1 MLNDLIF
8 WLFSGGLALVDG
20 FLVVSLYRR
29 ISLAKFSQLAIPLT
43 FTTFIFWSALWTIVL
58 WLAWDWFYGFLFP
71 SWVRLAAP
79 ALGLVY
85 APIGL
90 LIWALSRKMGS
101 PVAIFCLFGG
111 LEGIISH
118 TWAIFG
124 LNLIQ
129 KIPLMGSATAV
140 PVLVFAFFEK
150 ILYWSL
156 ILGISARIN
165 QRVRNFRKAV

>member
-1 MLNDLIF
+1 M
-8 WLFSGGLALVDG
+8 
-20 FLVVSLYRR
+20 
-29 ISLAKFSQLAIPLT
+29 
-43 FTTFIFWSALWTIVL
+43 

-85 APIGL
+85 APVGL
-90 LIWALSRKMGS
+90 LIWAISRKTGS
-101 PVAIFCLFGG
+101 PVVIFCLLGG

-118 TWAIFG
+118 TWAIIG

-129 KIPLMGSATAV
+129 KIPLMGSATAL

-156 ILGISARIN
+156 ILGIASRIALRARK
-165 QRVRNFRKAV
+165 FWKTPEF